1 MIKMFAKTQMMGMDF
16 AFPDV
21 CLTPIPSPAGPIP
34 TPIPYPNIA
43 MSMTA
48 IPSQFKV
55 LTVCMPNHNL
65 MTITPMSNGDNV
77 GTMMNP
83 VSGMVMGPSKNL
95 MGSVKTLIGGMPA
108 TTMLKPSGQNGIS
121 PGAVGATLVPS
132 QIKLL
137 VMS

>member
-1 MIKMFAKTQMMGMDF
+1 MFAKTQMAGLDF
-16 AFPDV
+16 AMPDV

-34 TPIPYPNIA
+34 TPIPYPNMA
-43 MSMTA
+43 MPMTA

-83 VSGMVMGPSKNL
+83 LSGMVMGPAKNL
-95 MGSVKTLIGGMPA
+95 MGSVKTFIGGLPA
-108 TTMLKPSGQNGIS
+108 TTMLKPTGQNGIS
-121 PGAVGATLVPS
+121 PGAFGMSMVPS
-132 QIKLL
+132 QVKMLI
-137 VMS
+137 MS